1 MCASRVRNAGL
12 TSARGVVE
20 RQGSGSVLG
29 LRGVSSDSD
38 KRVSFSFCVC
48 MLWEIRYNSRG
59 CSRSNAECCA
69 GYRGGTK

>member
-38 KRVSFSFCVC
+38 KCVSLSFCVC
-48 MLWEIRYNSRG
+48 TLGDLRYISRG
-59 CSRSNAECCA
+59 CGRRNAEGCV